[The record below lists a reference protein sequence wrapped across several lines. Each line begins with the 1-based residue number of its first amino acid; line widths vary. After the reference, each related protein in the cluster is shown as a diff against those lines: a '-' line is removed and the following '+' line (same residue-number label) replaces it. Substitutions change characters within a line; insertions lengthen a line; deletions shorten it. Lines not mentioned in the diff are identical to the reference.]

1 MDVIDY
7 KVQALKF
14 ILHYFRTN
22 KDIVAIIRA
31 LASRFTSL
39 QTAVSELRNCLNIQ
53 NARGVWLDYIGDEVG
68 AQRDEVDFGNYFCVN
83 RDHINREKQ
92 FYFISSGLDPKSPL
106 TLSDAEFIQK
116 IYAYIGANSS
126 SGSIEEI
133 LKIVKTIT
141 NAVDIQVTIS
151 ADFVLKIN
159 LIGDGLIMTR
169 NTINYIQ
176 QILGDGIYLEEILIN
191 GKTTQ

>member
-68 AQRDEVDFGNYFCVN
+68 AQRDEVDFLLNAIE
-83 RDHINREKQ
+83 DIKRELENIKRNN
-92 FYFISSGLDPKSPL
+92 
-106 TLSDAEFIQK
+106 K
-116 IYAYIGANSS
+116 I
-126 SGSIEEI
+126 
-133 LKIVKTIT
+133 
-141 NAVDIQVTIS
+141 
-151 ADFVLKIN
+151 
-159 LIGDGLIMTR
+159 
-169 NTINYIQ
+169 
-176 QILGDGIYLEEILIN
+176 
-191 GKTTQ
+191 

>member
-1 MDVIDY
+1 MKIIDY

-14 ILHYFRTN
+14 ILPYFRTN
-22 KDIVAIIRA
+22 KDIVAILNAI
-31 LASRFTSL
+31 ASRFNLLQNVVKDLRESL
-39 QTAVSELRNCLNIQ
+39 YIK

-68 AQRDEVDFGNYFCVN
+68 AQRDEADFGNYFCVN
-83 RDHINREKQ
+83 RDHINVEKQ
-92 FYFISSGLDPKSPL
+92 FYFLSSGLDPKSPL

-133 LKIVKTIT
+133 LEIIKTIT
-141 NAVDIQVTIS
+141 NANDIKVTIS

-176 QILGDGIYLEEILIN
+176 QILGDGIYLEEIQIN
-191 GKTTQ
+191 GKTN